1 VILLLDAGNSRIKWA
16 TLANGRLARGGA
28 IAYDKDNLQS
38 LVENTW
44 GDIPVPDRIL
54 VANVLGEDFIGEFDR
69 QVKMKWDITVE
80 YARSSQTEFGV
91 INAYPDPD
99 RLGVDRWATLIA
111 ARHEYSGALCV
122 VDCGTALTLDFLAA
136 DGQHQGG
143 LIIPGFSMMQT
154 ALLEGTAGIGAKIT
168 PTCDHGS
175 SILPDD
181 TAGAVHGGA
190 LYACIALIDRVADDM
205 SLIMDDDEITSII
218 TGGDAAVL
226 IPLLR
231 KSYIH
236 EPDLVLKGLAVMAG
250 SGG

>member
-1 VILLLDAGNSRIKWA
+1 MILLLDAGNSRLKWA
-16 TLANGRLARGGA
+16 TLVNGCLARGGA
-28 IAYDKDNLQS
+28 IAYDKDRLQ
-38 LVENTW
+38 LLMENTW
-44 GDIPVPDRIL
+44 RDIPDPDRIL
-54 VANVLGEDFIGEFDR
+54 VANVLGDDFIDELEHL
-69 QVKMKWDITVE
+69 VKMKWGITVE
-80 YARSSQTEFGV
+80 YASSSHAAFGV

-99 RLGVDRWATLIA
+99 RLGVDRWATFIA
-111 ARHEYSGALCV
+111 ARHEYSGALCI
-122 VDCGTALTLDFLAA
+122 VDCGTALTLDFIAA

-154 ALLEGTAGIGAKIT
+154 ALLEGTAGIGDKIT
-168 PTCDHGS
+168 SSRDHGR

-190 LYACIALIDRVADDM
+190 LYACIALIDRVVDDV
-205 SLIMDDDEITSII
+205 SLIMDNELISII